1 MSKCGTSIE
10 HLIVENN
17 KLKEENSRE
26 IFVNQEATLLQ
37 LNARKKKR
45 KLKLYKIWLTNTST
59 INLNL
64 ATLLDKKNFLNAES
78 NAG

>member
-64 ATLLDKKNFLNAES
+64 ATLQDKKNFLNAES